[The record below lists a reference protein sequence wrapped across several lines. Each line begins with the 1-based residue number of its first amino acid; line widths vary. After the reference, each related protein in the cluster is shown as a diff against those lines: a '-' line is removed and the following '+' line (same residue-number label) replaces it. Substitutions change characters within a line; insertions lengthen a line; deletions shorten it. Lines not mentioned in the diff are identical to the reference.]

1 MSPPFV
7 RTVTGDVAPSAL
19 GPTDYHEHL
28 FQVSPLLA
36 GDELEDLEP
45 AVSEVAD
52 LGAAG
57 IRTLVDLTPIGLGR
71 NPLGLRQVSERT
83 GMLIVMATGLHHDG
97 HYPTDDWSH
106 RSDVEEMA
114 RVFTR
119 ELLEGVDGESQDRV
133 DAGATLRPCAGVI
146 KVGIE
151 YWRVTARERRI
162 LAAAGIAHRNSGA
175 PVACHLELGSAAL
188 EAAQMLEEEGVPRD
202 RIILA
207 HADRNPDP
215 GLHLELAASGVYLG
229 YDGAGR
235 TKYWPDSVLIDCLI
249 AVAEGGGRDR
259 ILLGG
264 DTARRS
270 SFVAYGGL
278 PGMSYLARRF
288 IPRLQ
293 ACGGN
298 DLVESVMIR
307 NPAKAFSWGGWQ
319 DT

>member
-1 MSPPFV
+1 MSGPFV
-7 RTVTGDVAPSAL
+7 RTVTGDVSPSSL

-28 FQVSPLLA
+28 FQASPLLA
-36 GDELEDLEP
+36 GDELRELEP

-52 LGAAG
+52 LRAAG

-71 NPLGLRQVSERT
+71 NPLGLREVSDRT
-83 GMLIVMATGLHHDG
+83 RMLIVMATGLHHDG
-97 HYPTDDWSH
+97 HYPTDDWSY

-114 RVFTR
+114 GVFTR
-119 ELLEGVDGESQDRV
+119 ELLEGTNGELLDRV
-133 DAGATLRPCAGVI
+133 DGGGGQSGPRAGVI

-151 YWRVTARERRI
+151 YWRITARERRI
-162 LAAAGIAHRNSGA
+162 MAAAGIAHRNTGA
-175 PVACHLELGSAAL
+175 PVVCHLELGSAAL
-188 EAAQMLEEEGVPRD
+188 EAAQMLEDEGVRRD

-249 AVAEGGGRDR
+249 AVADSGGRDR
-259 ILLGG
+259 LLLGG

-288 IPRLQ
+288 IPRLSER
-293 ACGGN
+293 GGN
-298 DLVESVMIR
+298 ELVESVTIH
-307 NPAKAFSWGGWQ
+307 NPARAFSWWSLI
-319 DT
+319 